1 MEEMLM
7 GANPNPNGSSNQ
19 PPPPPSSA
27 ASAQRPIAP
36 PAAGAAAGAGAA
48 GAGAGTERRARP
60 QKEKALNCP
69 RCNSTNTKFCY
80 YNNYSL
86 QQPRY
91 FCKTCRRYWTEGGS
105 LRNVPVGG
113 GSRKNKRS
121 SSSVVPSAAAS
132 ASTSAAVSGSVPV
145 GLAAKNPKLMHEG
158 AQDLNLAFPHHHGRA
173 LQPSEFTAFP
183 SLESSSVCN
192 PGGNL
197 AAANGAGGRGSVGA
211 FSAMELLRSTGCYVP
226 LPQMAPLGMPAEYA
240 AAGFHLGEF
249 RMPPPPQQQQ
259 QQSRAAAV
267 TEEQRHAIA
276 LAVAT
281 AATAEAAVATAQ
293 AAAEVVRLTR
303 PSSSF
308 VREHYAAIVVQ
319 TAFRGYL
326 ARRALRALKG
336 LVKLQALV
344 RGHNVRKQ
352 ANMTLR
358 CMQALV
364 RVQARVRD
372 QRMRLSQDSISLS
385 AAAASAAPCGSSK
398 SSYSVDTSTFWDS
411 KYTHDFAANPPLLRP
426 FPSPHL
432 LHPGQHFPHLFSS
445 PFALCCCIPL
455 PFARRRRRIP
465 LPSARHHRT
474 SSAAYPSAGR
484 GRRLLRW
491 SEARRIWRRGGRGRR
506 CRLRRPATGH
516 GREARE
522 RGNLCRDLE
531 DD

>member
-1 MEEMLM
+1 MANLLFFVQIYARIGHILLALCGLGLVKPMEEMLM

-211 FSAMELLRSTGCYVP
+211 FSAMELLRSTGRTSTWRS
-226 LPQMAPLGMPAEYA
+226 LTTTGMPAEYA

-259 QQSRAAAV
+259 QQQAQTVLGFSLDTHGAGAGGGSGVFGACSAGLQESAAGRLLFPF
-267 TEEQRHAIA
+267 ED
-276 LAVAT
+276 LKP
-281 AATAEAAVATAQ
+281 
-293 AAAEVVRLTR
+293 VV
-303 PSSSF
+303 
-308 VREHYAAIVVQ
+308 
-319 TAFRGYL
+319 
-326 ARRALRALKG
+326 
-336 LVKLQALV
+336 
-344 RGHNVRKQ
+344 
-352 ANMTLR
+352 
-358 CMQALV
+358 
-364 RVQARVRD
+364 
-372 QRMRLSQDSISLS
+372 S
-385 AAAASAAPCGSSK
+385 AAAGDANSGGDHQYDHGKNQGGGGGVIGGHEAPGFWNSSMIGNGSS
-398 SSYSVDTSTFWDS
+398 
-411 KYTHDFAANPPLLRP
+411 N
-426 FPSPHL
+426 
-432 LHPGQHFPHLFSS
+432 
-445 PFALCCCIPL
+445 
-455 PFARRRRRIP
+455 
-465 LPSARHHRT
+465 
-474 SSAAYPSAGR
+474 
-484 GRRLLRW
+484 
-491 SEARRIWRRGGRGRR
+491 GGG
-506 CRLRRPATGH
+506 G
-516 GREARE
+516 G
-522 RGNLCRDLE
+522 GSW
-531 DD
+531 